1 MEPGG
6 YFKIRFQFSSDFPN
20 QPPKCERHARL
31 TLFAAAKLMPL
42 PPGWFATK
50 IFHPN
55 VAPSTGEICVSTL
68 KKDWKKEYGVGH
80 IVSVPRDACLVS
92 P

>member
-1 MEPGG
+1 VYTILG
-6 YFKIRFQFSSDFPN
+6 Y
-20 QPPKCERHARL
+20 A
-31 TLFAAAKLMPL
+31 
-42 PPGWFATK
+42 GWFATK

-80 IVSVPRDACLVS
+80 IVRHNHLLYLMNFS
-92 P
+92 

>member
-1 MEPGG
+1 MSLSLG
-6 YFKIRFQFSSDFPN
+6 
-20 QPPKCERHARL
+20 
-31 TLFAAAKLMPL
+31 AAAEMMLL
-42 PPGWFATK
+42 SLPGWFATK

-80 IVSVPRDACLVS
+80 IVSLPRQLCLFGTFAQVDNPS
-92 P
+92 IRPLPQLITVKW